1 MSSVNAR
8 LVGHIATA
16 VIGDMRE
23 GGLCYEGTPSCKTRG
38 LAPPEMET
46 PGFEAFDSRRSQT
59 YYNSMRRGA
68 D

>member
-1 MSSVNAR
+1 
-8 LVGHIATA
+8 
-16 VIGDMRE
+16 MRE